1 MRGPVLSGDKLHNRA
16 TLGRVPDHTRHTWPT
31 ALCSVLTPDMF
42 CSKPGQVSM
51 TVGARGRAGYIPSQY
66 NTKTK
71 SSPGGILPVPVKTK
85 KSISRPDL
93 VITSRRSQNSAQISS
108 LGNVKANVI
117 YHGHDQSE
125 LQASD
130 ACLPLLNTDLCY
142 VTVPSWVQSSVC
154 HDRLN
159 GSFRGNSYHYAQT
172 AWL

>member
-1 MRGPVLSGDKLHNRA
+1 MINLMGQIGIFVRCGGWCYLVI
-16 TLGRVPDHTRHTWPT
+16 TLVTSSITGRHWGVSLTTRDTRDLQLC

-130 ACLPLLNTDLCY
+130 ACLPLLNTDLGY
-142 VTVPSWVQSSVC
+142 VTVPS
-154 HDRLN
+154 
-159 GSFRGNSYHYAQT
+159 
-172 AWL
+172 